1 MLNCYLIQYASWY
14 TESRKDND
22 PALFVGSKKP
32 NSRLTKTGIEDIIR
46 RIGEKAGVENAHPHR
61 FRRTALTNALNR
73 GMPLQEA
80 MIFAGHAKS
89 ETTMRYCTVNQ
100 EGVRYHHFKYLSA

>member
-1 MLNCYLIQYASWY
+1 M
-14 TESRKDND
+14 R
-22 PALFVGSKKP
+22 
-32 NSRLTKTGIEDIIR
+32 IR
-46 RIGEKAGVENAHPHR
+46 IDSGE
-61 FRRTALTNALNR
+61 TALTNALNR